1 MDANLINLPQ
11 KTKLKALSKFIT
23 SRLYYQNQDSPLIK
37 SYKNSFYCQD
47 LIKATD
53 GELTST
59 YCKNRWCPICNRNK
73 TAELINKYLPTL
85 ETYPQLYFI
94 TLTRPNV
101 SGDNLKAEID
111 YLISTFRKLMQTRK
125 SKQFI
130 KDGAIGIRKLEC
142 THNPETGFH
151 PHFHLLVSDFAF
163 AEYIVNR
170 WLKVNPT
177 ANIKAQDL
185 KPTDGEIGSYIEIF
199 KYFSKLLA
207 KDKTTNKIYFD
218 AKSMDIIFTAM
229 RGRQVFQT
237 IGNLKPIEPNQETTK
252 EKSVIFNQET
262 GELITDGCFKYK
274 GNLNTIG
281 YYNITD
287 GSNLIELTTPNLI
300 KELDNN
306 LNFQQNE
313 KTLQ

>member
-1 MDANLINLPQ
+1 MEANLINLQQ

-23 SRLYYQNQDSPLIK
+23 SRLYYHNPLSPLNK
-37 SYKNSFYCQD
+37 SYRLSFLCQTIIEAKD
-47 LIKATD
+47 NK
-53 GELTST
+53 LTSD
-59 YCKNRWCPICNRNK
+59 YCKNRWCPICNRNR

-101 SGDNLKAEID
+101 SGDKLRDEID
-111 YLISTFRKLMQTRK
+111 YLIRTFRKLMQTRK
-125 SKQFI
+125 SRQFI
-130 KDGAIGIRKLEC
+130 KDGAIGVRKLEC

-151 PHFHLLVSDFAF
+151 PHFHLLVSDRAF
-163 AEYIVNR
+163 AEYIVSR
-170 WLKVNPT
+170 WLKLNPT

-185 KPTDGEIGSYIEIF
+185 KPTDGKIGSYIEIF

-229 RGRQVFQT
+229 KGKQVFQT
-237 IGNLKPIEPNQETTK
+237 IGKLKPNQETTK
-252 EKSVIFNQET
+252 ENAVIINKET
-262 GELITDGCFKYK
+262 GELITNGWWRYD

-287 GSNLIELTTPNLI
+287 GTKLVEVNTPNLI

-306 LNFQQNE
+306 LNFPDNE
-313 KTLQ
+313 KTLH

>member
-1 MDANLINLPQ
+1 MDAKIDNLRK
-11 KTKLKALSKFIT
+11 KTKRKGLGYWIAK
-23 SRLYYQNQDSPLIK
+23 RLTETNPDSPLIK
-37 SYKNSFYCQD
+37 SYRNSLYCQS
-47 LIKATD
+47 LINITD
-53 GELTST
+53 GKITST

-85 ETYPQLYFI
+85 ETYRQLYFI

-101 SGDNLKAEID
+101 LGDNLKAEIKD
-111 YLISTFRKLMQTRK
+111 LLKTLRRVMQTRK

-130 KDGAIGIRKLEC
+130 REGAVGIRKLEC
-142 THNPETGFH
+142 TYNPETGYH

-163 AEYIVNR
+163 ADYIVSR

-177 ANIKAQDL
+177 ASIKAQDL
-185 KPTDGEIGSYIEIF
+185 KPTDGKTGSYLEIF
-199 KYFSKLLA
+199 KYFTKLLA
-207 KDKTTNKIYFD
+207 KDKSTNRVYFD
-218 AKSMDIIFTAM
+218 AKSMDVIFTAM
-229 RGRQVFQT
+229 RGQHTIET
-237 IGNLKPIEPNQETTK
+237 IGNLKAIEPNQETTD
-252 EKSVIFNQET
+252 ERVAIINQET
-262 GELITDGCFKYK
+262 GEIILDGNYKYR

-313 KTLQ
+313 KTL